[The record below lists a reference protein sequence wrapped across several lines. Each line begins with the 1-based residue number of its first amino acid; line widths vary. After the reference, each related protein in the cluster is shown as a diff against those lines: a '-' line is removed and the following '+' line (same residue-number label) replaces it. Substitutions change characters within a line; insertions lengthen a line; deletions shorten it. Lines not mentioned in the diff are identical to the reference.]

1 MKPTVHGVGINDAG
15 YKVSKSLKSAKRGTK
30 EWLCPFYST
39 WCSMLNRCYSKKY
52 QENKPTYAGCSVCDE
67 WLTFSNFKRW
77 METQDYKGMHLDK
90 DILNPGNKTYSPENC
105 LFLTPLANT
114 FFSDAKAIRGKF
126 MIGVVFDKE
135 RSKFAAYCGN
145 PFTKRREF
153 LGRFDD
159 EMSAYSAWLKTKR
172 RHALELAK
180 DQPSELAAVAVA
192 SFCHRTTAELVNVIA
207 E

>member
-15 YKVSKSLKSAKRGTK
+15 YKVSKSLKSAPRGAK

-52 QENKPTYAGCSVCDE
+52 QEKKPTYAECSVCEE

-77 METQDYKGMHLDK
+77 MERQDWQGMHLDK
-90 DILNPGNKTYSPENC
+90 DVLNPGNKIYSPENC

-114 FFSDAKAIRGKF
+114 FFSDAKAIRGEH
-126 MIGVVFDKE
+126 MIGVSFDKS
-135 RSKFAAYCGN
+135 RGKFISNCCN
-145 PFTKRREF
+145 PFTKKRQF
-153 LGRFDD
+153 LGRFND
-159 EMSAYSAWLKTKR
+159 ELSAHQAWLKAKIN
-172 RHALELAK
+172 HAEEIAKQQPNELA
-180 DQPSELAAVAVA
+180 SSVVA
-192 SFCHRTTAELVNVIA
+192 SFYHRTTAELVNVIA